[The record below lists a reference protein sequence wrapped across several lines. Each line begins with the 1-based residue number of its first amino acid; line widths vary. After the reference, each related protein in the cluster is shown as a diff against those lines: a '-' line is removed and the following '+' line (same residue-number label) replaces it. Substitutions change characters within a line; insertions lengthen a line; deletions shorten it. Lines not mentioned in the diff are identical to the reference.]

1 MRPIRA
7 RWWLPALMVLGLAGS
22 VHAQPPAPFVPGP
35 WWKEFQK
42 NLGLSDDQS
51 SRIDMVF
58 QTALPNLR
66 HKRDEL
72 EAQETELSRLI
83 QADADEVVIG
93 KQSDR
98 VEAIRAALNKSRTL
112 MLVHMRQVMTPE
124 QRTRLNALRVQW
136 DKDHPPPPRGGDR
149 NNPQPRRN

>member
-1 MRPIRA
+1 MRPSRFC
-7 RWWLPALMVLGLAGS
+7 WLLSALFVLVVAGS
-22 VHAQPPAPFVPGP
+22 VRAQPPAPFVPGP

-51 SRIDMVF
+51 ARIEGVF
-58 QTALPNLR
+58 QAALPYLR

-72 EAQETELSRLI
+72 DAQEAELSRLI

-112 MLVHMRQVMTPE
+112 MLVHMRQVLTPD
-124 QRTRLNALRVQW
+124 QRVKLNGLRAQW
-136 DKDHPPPPRGGDR
+136 DKDHPPPPRGDR
-149 NNPQPRRN
+149 NGPPPRRN